1 MKRRMAARLVM
12 AGTLSA
18 SCRSMSR
25 LEISALPLWTDPTFW
40 TAICMLSFWVVSE
53 LIDEAIVIAV
63 RVRRLSGLR
72 CLFVL
77 VVGETKVCGG

>member
-18 SCRSMSR
+18 SWRSMSR
-25 LEISALPLWTDPTFW
+25 LETSTFPLWTDPTFL

-53 LIDEAIVIAV
+53 LIDEAIVVSAKV
-63 RVRRLSGLR
+63 YRLSGLR
-72 CLFVL
+72 CFFR
-77 VVGETKVCGG
+77 CGRNEGLW